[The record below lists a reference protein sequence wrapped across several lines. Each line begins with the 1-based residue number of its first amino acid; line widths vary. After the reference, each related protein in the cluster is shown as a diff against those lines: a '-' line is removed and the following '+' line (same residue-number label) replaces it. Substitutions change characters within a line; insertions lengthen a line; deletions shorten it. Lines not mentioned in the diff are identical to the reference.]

1 MIFPTEL
8 ALLLP
13 FLPFILAYSGDMT
26 YYDPSVGLTSCGTL
40 HGPNELIV
48 ALSTG
53 MMNNGGNPNSN
64 PKCGKTIGI
73 WNPQTKQQHYATVV
87 DTCYGCQVSKI
98 LGNSHP
104 LSLSRSLRS
113 VSAAS
118 ALSNVPHNSSFE
130 LHRALLTSVS

>member
-1 MIFPTEL
+1 
-8 ALLLP
+8 
-13 FLPFILAYSGDMT
+13 MT

-73 WNPQTKQQHYATVV
+73 WNPQTNQEHYATVV
-87 DTCYGCQVSKI
+87 DTCYGCQVSKF
-98 LGNSHP
+98 LGNSYPFP
-104 LSLSRSLRS
+104 LSRILRP
-113 VSAAS
+113 VSAAL
-118 ALSNVPHNSSFE
+118 ALSNVPQNPLFE